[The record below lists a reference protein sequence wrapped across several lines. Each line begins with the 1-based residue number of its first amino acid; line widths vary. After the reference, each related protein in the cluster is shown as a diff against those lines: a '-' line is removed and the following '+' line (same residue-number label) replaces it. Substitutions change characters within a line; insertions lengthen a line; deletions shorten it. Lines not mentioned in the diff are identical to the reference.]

1 MRRVTR
7 HVSTMRKMKEWGLNV
22 RRKNLIIGDSNLCR
36 FPAFREQHLQI
47 DCYPGANFRHAG
59 AIISKATCT
68 TQPEKIILAFGLNH
82 RSQRLPPT
90 SVKQLQAALRATK
103 LRFPDARVM
112 VPIINFSPSLPQQER
127 FALQALN
134 RYIFENCES
143 IETIQRDKFSTGP
156 DNVHW
161 SKETA
166 RAILSHWCEALN

>member
-1 MRRVTR
+1 
-7 HVSTMRKMKEWGLNV
+7 MRKKKEWGLNV

-68 TQPEKIILAFGLNH
+68 TQPEKIILAFGFNH
-82 RSQRLPPT
+82 LT
-90 SVKQLQAALRATK
+90 TK

-134 RYIFENCES
+134 RYIFENCYS

-156 DNVHW
+156 DNVRW

-166 RAILSHWCEALN
+166 SAILSHWCEALN